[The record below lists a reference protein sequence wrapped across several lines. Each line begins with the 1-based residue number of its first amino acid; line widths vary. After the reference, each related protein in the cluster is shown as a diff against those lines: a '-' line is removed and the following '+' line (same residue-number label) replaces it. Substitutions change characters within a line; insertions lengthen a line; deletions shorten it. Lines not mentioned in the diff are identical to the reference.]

1 MINSNKFLD
10 NIYNLELRKTISKF
24 IDGLVSME
32 KNRKVCYVSDFFSP
46 LEFSYA
52 IKIVESS
59 NLDYEVVFEGED
71 YDRKLILVKDIDFI
85 ARESFLELISFK
97 DDDFEHRNILGSI
110 LNLGINREK
119 IGDIVKISGKWYVYC
134 LKPIGEFLFSHLNKI
149 SRYKIKPELLD
160 EILIFEDF
168 REFEILDVKITSMRL
183 DCVVKELAKVSRE
196 NAKNLIKSQSVKL
209 NHEECKDSD
218 KKISVGDI
226 ISIRGKGKFKIVSHN
241 GFSRKDKNIIELK
254 RYI

>member
-1 MINSNKFLD
+1 MINSVKFLD

-32 KNRKVCYVSDFFSP
+32 KNRKTFYVSDFFSP
-46 LEFSYA
+46 LEFNYA
-52 IKIVESS
+52 LKIVEQSK
-59 NLDYEVVFEGED
+59 LDYDVIFSGED
-71 YDRKLILVKDIDFI
+71 YDRKLIVVKDEYPFEK
-85 ARESFLELISFK
+85 ESFLELISFK

-134 LKPIGEFLFSHLNKI
+134 LKPIGEFLFTHLNKI

-160 EILIFEDF
+160 EILIFENF
-168 REFEILDVKITSMRL
+168 REFEVLNVKITSMRL

-196 NAKNLIKSQSVKL
+196 NAKNLIRSQSVKL

-218 KKISVGDI
+218 KKISVGDV
-226 ISIRGKGKFKIVSHN
+226 ISVRGKGKFKIFSHN
-241 GFSRKDKNIIELK
+241 GFSKKEKNIIEIK